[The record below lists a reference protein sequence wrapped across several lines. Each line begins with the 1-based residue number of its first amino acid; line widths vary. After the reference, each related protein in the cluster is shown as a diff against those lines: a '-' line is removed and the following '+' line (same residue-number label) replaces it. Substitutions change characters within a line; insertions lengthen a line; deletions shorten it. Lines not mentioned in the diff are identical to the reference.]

1 MIVDG
6 AEGER
11 GAIVIV
17 RLAPDAAVLD
27 DAGAGLER
35 EDYRGEQR
43 LHIRYKYVTNTLHIP
58 SVKTIE
64 ASSACKI
71 IV

>member
-43 LHIRYKYVTNTLHIP
+43 LK
-58 SVKTIE
+58 K
-64 ASSACKI
+64 SSQDGYSMAPPP
-71 IV
+71 VPWDMAER